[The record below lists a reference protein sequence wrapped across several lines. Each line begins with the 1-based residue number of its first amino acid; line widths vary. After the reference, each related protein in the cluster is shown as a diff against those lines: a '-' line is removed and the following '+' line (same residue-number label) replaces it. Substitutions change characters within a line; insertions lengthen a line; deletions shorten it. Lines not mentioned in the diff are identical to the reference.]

1 MSYTGPKIFLNILRS
16 NILRCCSS
24 LVVNVQASHPY
35 VTTDLIK
42 LLYIFNFKY
51 LLSALD
57 FINFPH
63 E

>member
-1 MSYTGPKIFLNILRS
+1 LLS

-35 VTTDLIK
+35 VTTGLIK
-42 LLYIFNFKY
+42 LLYIFNFRF
-51 LLSALD
+51 LFSALY
-57 FINFPH
+57 FVSFPH